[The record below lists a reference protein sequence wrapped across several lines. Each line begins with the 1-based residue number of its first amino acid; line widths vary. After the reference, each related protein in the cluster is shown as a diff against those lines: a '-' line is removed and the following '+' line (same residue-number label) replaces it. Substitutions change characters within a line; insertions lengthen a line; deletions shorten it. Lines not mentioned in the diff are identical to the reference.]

1 MRNRAQKL
9 MENTYMKKKTG
20 AALKFPPGFF
30 TEDSFGSNFSH
41 IESES
46 SSKSQPIDFEC
57 KNSLG
62 LKLRH
67 SCTLKKVNNPQLQG

>member
-1 MRNRAQKL
+1 
-9 MENTYMKKKTG
+9 MENTYIKKKTG

-46 SSKSQPIDFEC
+46 SSKSQSISLEN

-62 LKLRH
+62 LKLKH
-67 SCTLKKVNNPQLQG
+67 SFALNKTNNPWLQS